1 MCVCVYVNSYIL
13 CAVGG
18 SSSSDWVRLYNRDPL
33 RLEDPSAPD
42 ECSAAFSPPA
52 VADDE
57 SDDIPNDRKSEIP
70 PRKV

>member
-1 MCVCVYVNSYIL
+1 MNSYIL
-13 CAVGG
+13 CVAGV
-18 SSSSDWVRLYNRDPL
+18 SSSSNWVRLYNRDPL
-33 RLEDPSAPD
+33 RLEDPSAAD

-57 SDDIPNDRKSEIP
+57 SDDIPNDRKLEIP